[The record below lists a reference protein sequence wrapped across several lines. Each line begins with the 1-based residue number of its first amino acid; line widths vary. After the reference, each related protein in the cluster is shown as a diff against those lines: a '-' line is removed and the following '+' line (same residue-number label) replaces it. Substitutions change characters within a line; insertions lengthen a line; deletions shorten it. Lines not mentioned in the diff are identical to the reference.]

1 MLYEVKSLSVKDCKT
16 LKFILTLFTTKN
28 IKWSVKELLLKR
40 GFFFL
45 SSTPLAWQ
53 WVCDPLPSL
62 LMKTTVSQPFTE
74 LLGKKTIHHS
84 VQLNKGISVTPNQHF
99 YFLLSPLFC
108 EESGSK
114 RDSDNC
120 MERHI
125 RIALKWTANN
135 DLCMYMCGK
144 ENVLYMC
151 MLCGHIHM
159 HTLTHRTL

>member
-1 MLYEVKSLSVKDCKT
+1 M
-16 LKFILTLFTTKN
+16 
-28 IKWSVKELLLKR
+28 LLKP

-62 LMKTTVSQPFTE
+62 LMRTTVSQPFTE
-74 LLGKKTIHHS
+74 LLWKKITHHH
-84 VQLNKGISVTPNQHF
+84 VQLNKGISVTPNQPF

-108 EESGSK
+108 EESRLK
-114 RDSDNC
+114 RDSNNC
-120 MERHI
+120 TERHI

-135 DLCMYMCGK
+135 YLCMYMCGE

-151 MLCGHIHM
+151 MLSGHRHI